1 MIFFHLVSFFYLSLF
16 ASFVISQELDSDD
29 ILDRINRIEKNINDL
44 QKFNLND
51 DSSNLS
57 SGYISRNEK
66 RLDEIETATQ
76 NNFGKFEILENRI
89 NEIEK
94 KIELLNIDISTQLDE
109 IKKIFQNKLSLSDPI
124 RGSKTSNFVE
134 SESEINNE
142 LQQENMINVEEA
154 KKKYENA
161 IKLLWADKLD
171 EAMAELLDL
180 KSMKPQ
186 DLMPN
191 IQYWL
196 GEVFYEKKDF
206 SRAILEF
213 GEGLENYPNSIK
225 GPDNM
230 LKLGLSFANLKK
242 KVEACNVFFELEVK
256 YPSASKDVLQRA
268 LSEKEKLDCIQE

>member
-76 NNFGKFEILENRI
+76 NNVGKLEILENRI

-134 SESEINNE
+134 SESEIKNVKNVRRIEAQECGHLIPVEDPE
-142 LQQENMINVEEA
+142 L
-154 KKKYENA
+154 
-161 IKLLWADKLD
+161 
-171 EAMAELLDL
+171 
-180 KSMKPQ
+180 
-186 DLMPN
+186 
-191 IQYWL
+191 
-196 GEVFYEKKDF
+196 F
-206 SRAILEF
+206 SYHLNGFIH
-213 GEGLENYPNSIK
+213 S
-225 GPDNM
+225 
-230 LKLGLSFANLKK
+230 LKK
-242 KVEACNVFFELEVK
+242 
-256 YPSASKDVLQRA
+256 
-268 LSEKEKLDCIQE
+268 